1 MRAINRTGIHE
12 SYSIDSHDFVENT
25 PATQRLIS
33 RSDIVFVE
41 RNLFGDTL
49 TMMQYWKVRGK
60 TIATNF
66 DDSYDNIL
74 PENKSYSFWAK
85 GEIKRRNSKTNE
97 EEIGHIFPLPIT
109 QLKWGCQFVKAGTFP
124 SKMLCEDW
132 GRYTKAFHL
141 RNNLEIDRY
150 KNISPLYPHPKKEI
164 WIGWCGSLSHLHSFT
179 ESGIIQA
186 MERVVKDF
194 KNVKILIGGDRRVYD
209 VINVDET
216 RKSFSD
222 FVPVKDFAK
231 LLKSFDIPFAPL
243 SSAYDMRRSWVKVL
257 EYMILQIPWIA
268 TDCITYEE
276 LKPYG
281 KTVINTEE
289 NWYNAIVE
297 MIQNLP
303 KAREYA
309 RHDPYQ
315 FALAQDVDV
324 QLDNRLK
331 IYQEIIGMEYPERRV
346 YEPVQEPV
354 EE

>member
-1 MRAINRTGIHE
+1 MLAKNQLLSYWKAKKIIKAEQLFQAFLAIKRE
-12 SYSIDSHDFVENT
+12 DFVLPEYRHQAYEDT
-25 PATQRLIS
+25 PLPLGHGATIS
-33 RSDIVFVE
+33 QPTTVM
-41 RNLFGDTL
+41 LMLQALKPKQG
-49 TMMQYWKVRGK
+49 
-60 TIATNF
+60 
-66 DDSYDNIL
+66 DNIL
-74 PENKSYSFWAK
+74 
-85 GEIKRRNSKTNE
+85 
-97 EEIGHIFPLPIT
+97 EIGTGSGYNAALLSYLVGIKGKVTTIEY
-109 QLKWGCQFVKAGTFP
+109 VKELFDYA
-124 SKMLCEDW
+124 S
-132 GRYTKAFHL
+132 
-141 RNNLEIDRY
+141 
-150 KNISPLYPHPKKEI
+150 
-164 WIGWCGSLSHLHSFT
+164 
-179 ESGIIQA
+179 
-186 MERVVKDF
+186 ERLKDF

-257 EYMILQIPWIA
+257 EYMVLQIPWIA

-297 MIQNLP
+297 TIQNLP
-303 KAREYA
+303 REREYA
-309 RHDPYQ
+309 CHDPYQ
-315 FALAQDVDV
+315 FALTQDVDV

-346 YEPVQEPV
+346 YEPIQESV